1 MIVRITNKVRQL
13 VANPLAL
20 IFVLLVLSEFA
31 YKICLK
37 EYWHFFKISA
47 ALKLLLQVF
56 FIVQIARDNIKKL
69 WPVFVLVLF
78 FMLGQLGWVPFD
90 LLKKNILFLDRYLYV
105 ILALIYVT
113 TITDV
118 KKYYPLFFKVFEVFI
133 IVNSILIFVGFLFEL
148 NLFNTYYGFGKRFG
162 VNGLILRSG
171 AGTYIYWIALF
182 YYATECFVLNKKK
195 IIPLVIVFLA
205 SLLLGTKAIFLAIMF
220 IAIFIWTTY
229 NGHKNKLHWVGITVA
244 TVVAIVYFK
253 DGLVWVLSKSDS
265 LNVVYQERG
274 WFSAMVSLR
283 DQHLLEELLPL
294 VQEKWTWR
302 NYLFGGGYDMHFRSQ
317 FGVLDLLYFF
327 GIIGSVVYLMIFSKL
342 FVTFRLNK
350 ITAIFLVGTFIL
362 MAFSANFFYETIMA
376 FYLVLIKGYFESNF
390 KKEKVT

>member
-229 NGHKNKLHWVGITVA
+229 NGHKNKWHWVGITVA

-265 LNVVYQERG
+265 LNAVYQERG

-327 GIIGSVVYLMIFSKL
+327 GIIGSVVYLLIFSKL

-350 ITAIFLVGTFIL
+350 IAATFLVGTFIL

-376 FYLVLIKGYFESNF
+376 FYLVLIKGYFE
-390 KKEKVT
+390 KIQET